1 MSVPDPVDYTGD
13 IVLTDGQTVRVRPI
27 RPDDF
32 EAMTAMWQRLSPETI
47 RLRFFAPQQL
57 SDAQIR
63 YLTDVDGHD
72 RFALVAE
79 VRDRI
84 IAVARFDRLPEAP
97 DSAEFAVT
105 VEDAEQGR
113 GLGTALLRQLLQ
125 PARDRGIT
133 QFHGEILKLNRSMM
147 AVMKAAGF
155 EPAFKDYGDVVTA
168 TFTTTPTEALL
179 EKAGELDR
187 RAARKA
193 LEAVFSPAA
202 VAVIGASRDPG
213 SIGGVV
219 LSSLLHGGYSGPV
232 YPVNPHTPHVQ
243 SVAAYPTLEACPT
256 VPDTVFVC
264 VPAPLVESVVDQA
277 GELGVR
283 AAVLIGT
290 GFSESGDQGA
300 AMEAEVLRIARR
312 HGIRLI
318 GPNCMGVLNAAEDIR
333 LNGTFAPS
341 LPPAGRV
348 GVSSQSGT
356 LGMAILDA
364 SDRLGLGLSTFASI
378 GNKSDISSNDLLQY
392 WEADDATDVIVLYL
406 ESFGNPRTFAR
417 IARRI
422 GRRKPVVVVKADR
435 RGSDDAIVQ
444 AMFDQ
449 TGVVRVPTL
458 DQMFAVTSLLA
469 SQPLPSGHRVG
480 IVSNGVGPA
489 ILAADAC
496 EANGL
501 EVAAPDP
508 DVVQRLA
515 AELPVLGDPSNPL
528 VLRGDATPA
537 DMAAAVRLLGT
548 SGAVDALLVID
559 APPLRRGQSVL
570 AEELAEA
577 SAEVTVPM
585 ITVLMSTDQTP
596 TALRR
601 AGLPTVP
608 FPEGAAEALA
618 HVADHAH
625 WRRQPLGNVVTFDDA
640 DIDTA
645 TGIVVDALAS
655 TDDVWLPAG
664 QANALLRAH
673 AIPCAEHRI
682 VADGAAAAAAQ
693 EELGGPVVVKPA
705 APVEKTELGVVRL
718 GLSRPGQIADA
729 VAAMER
735 DLRRRG
741 REDALAEGWLVQQ
754 MIPDG
759 VETTIAIVSDPTFGP
774 TLQLGLGGTLAEL
787 LADRTVKVLP
797 LTDLDVDD
805 MLQRMRG
812 FPLLTGY
819 RGSSP
824 VDVGAL
830 RTVLLRLGA
839 MVEAHPEI
847 VELELNPVFVR
858 RHGTSV
864 VDARVHLRTPGLSR
878 R

>member
-300 AMEAEVLRIARR
+300 AMEAEVLRTARR

-406 ESFGNPRTFAR
+406 ESFG
-417 IARRI
+417 
-422 GRRKPVVVVKADR
+422 
-435 RGSDDAIVQ
+435 
-444 AMFDQ
+444 
-449 TGVVRVPTL
+449 L
-458 DQMFAVTSLLA
+458 SLI
-469 SQPLPSGHRVG
+469 H
-480 IVSNGVGPA
+480 I
-489 ILAADAC
+489 
-496 EANGL
+496 
-501 EVAAPDP
+501 
-508 DVVQRLA
+508 
-515 AELPVLGDPSNPL
+515 
-528 VLRGDATPA
+528 
-537 DMAAAVRLLGT
+537 
-548 SGAVDALLVID
+548 
-559 APPLRRGQSVL
+559 
-570 AEELAEA
+570 
-577 SAEVTVPM
+577 
-585 ITVLMSTDQTP
+585 
-596 TALRR
+596 
-601 AGLPTVP
+601 
-608 FPEGAAEALA
+608 
-618 HVADHAH
+618 
-625 WRRQPLGNVVTFDDA
+625 
-640 DIDTA
+640 
-645 TGIVVDALAS
+645 
-655 TDDVWLPAG
+655 
-664 QANALLRAH
+664 
-673 AIPCAEHRI
+673 
-682 VADGAAAAAAQ
+682 
-693 EELGGPVVVKPA
+693 
-705 APVEKTELGVVRL
+705 
-718 GLSRPGQIADA
+718 
-729 VAAMER
+729 
-735 DLRRRG
+735 
-741 REDALAEGWLVQQ
+741 
-754 MIPDG
+754 
-759 VETTIAIVSDPTFGP
+759 
-774 TLQLGLGGTLAEL
+774 
-787 LADRTVKVLP
+787 
-797 LTDLDVDD
+797 
-805 MLQRMRG
+805 
-812 FPLLTGY
+812 
-819 RGSSP
+819 
-824 VDVGAL
+824 
-830 RTVLLRLGA
+830 
-839 MVEAHPEI
+839 
-847 VELELNPVFVR
+847 
-858 RHGTSV
+858 
-864 VDARVHLRTPGLSR
+864 
-878 R
+878 